1 MPALVAPLS
10 ATVQQWL
17 VAAGDIVRRG
27 QPVVRLEAMKMEH
40 EVSATADGCVEEL
53 FAAEGELVREGDALM
68 AWRMTPPAAI
78 VGAEPI
84 AEPVA
89 EPAAEAGSARNDK
102 TDESSTTRERADIR
116 AWRERHALVADEARP
131 DAIAKRHAQGQRTAR
146 ENVDAVCDP
155 GSFTEYGALA
165 IAAQAARRP
174 VDELRAQTPADGVV
188 TGVARLRGRPIAVMA
203 YDATVLAGTQGF
215 RSHQKTDRLIELAE
229 RRQLPFVL
237 FAEGGGGRPGDTDM
251 PVVAGLH
258 VATFARLAALA
269 GQVPTIGVAA
279 GRCFAG
285 NAALLAC
292 CDLVVATRDSN
303 IGLGGPA
310 MIEGGGLGR
319 FEPEQIGPAPGL
331 ARAGVV
337 DALVDDEPQAAALV
351 RALMAWMCR
360 LPAAAAVATV
370 EPDQAPL
377 DDAIPEAR
385 QRAYPVREILARLFD
400 EGSLIELGRGSG
412 DSVITAAAFLQG
424 QAVAVVAS
432 DCAVLGGAVD
442 GAASRK
448 LARFW
453 RLCERLGLPVV
464 SLIDSPGFM
473 VGPEAEST
481 GQLREAGEL
490 FRAAAALTVPLVAV
504 VMRRAFGLGAMALA
518 GGSLHRPIGCA
529 SWPSGEFG
537 AMGLEGAVRLGY
549 RKELAAVPE
558 GPERQALFER
568 LLAAQVARGQ
578 ALAIAETLEI
588 DAVIAPHQTRDWI
601 AALIGP
607 WAGDTPTGHM
617 PAHAATDRP
626 SPP

>member
-1 MPALVAPLS
+1 MPSLVAPLS

-17 VAAGDIVRRG
+17 VAPGDAVRRG

-40 EVSATADGCVEEL
+40 ELQAPADARITEL
-53 FAAEGELVREGDALM
+53 FAHEGELVREGDPLM
-68 AWRMTPPAAI
+68 GWTVIAASPAAQ
-78 VGAEPI
+78 
-84 AEPVA
+84 
-89 EPAAEAGSARNDK
+89 GSANANAGADAG
-102 TDESSTTRERADIR
+102 ELASTAGTTERADLR
-116 AWRERHALVADEARP
+116 AWRERHALIADAARP
-131 DAIAKRHAQGQRTAR
+131 DAVAKRHAQGLRTAR
-146 ENVDAVCDP
+146 ENIDAVCDP

-174 VDELRAQTPADGVV
+174 LDELRAQTPADGVV
-188 TGVARLRGRPIAVMA
+188 TGLARVHDRAVAVMA
-203 YDATVLAGTQGF
+203 YDATVLAGTQGM
-215 RSHQKTDRLIELAE
+215 RSHQKTDRLLELAE
-229 RRQLPFVL
+229 RRRLPFIL

-251 PVVAGLH
+251 PIVAGLH
-258 VATFARLAALA
+258 VATFARMAAL
-269 GQVPTIGVAA
+269 GGRVPTIGIAA

-285 NAALLAC
+285 NAALLGC
-292 CDLVVATRDSN
+292 CDLVIATRDSN

-319 FEPEQIGPAPGL
+319 FEPGQIGPAPAL
-331 ARAGVV
+331 ARAGVIDV
-337 DALVDDEPQAAALV
+337 LVDDEAQAAAQA
-351 RALMAWMCR
+351 RQLMAWMCR
-360 LPAAAAVATV
+360 V
-370 EPDQAPL
+370 PDERRLAGGHPGSGRDDGGDIDVDVDQDQSPL
-377 DDAIPEAR
+377 DDAIPGIR
-385 QRAYPVREILARLFD
+385 QRAYPVREILSRLFD
-400 EGSLIELGRGSG
+400 AGSLIELGRGAG
-412 DSVITAAAFLQG
+412 DSVITAAARLRG
-424 QAVAVVAS
+424 RAVAVVAS

-473 VGPEAEST
+473 VGPEAEAT

-490 FRAAAALTVPLVAV
+490 FRAAAALTVPFAAV

-588 DAVIAPHQTRDWI
+588 DAVIAPRQTRDWL
-601 AALIGP
+601 AALIDGE
-607 WAGDTPTGHM
+607 
-617 PAHAATDRP
+617 PADGR
-626 SPP
+626 S

>member
-1 MPALVAPLS
+1 
-10 ATVQQWL
+10 
-17 VAAGDIVRRG
+17 
-27 QPVVRLEAMKMEH
+27 
-40 EVSATADGCVEEL
+40 
-53 FAAEGELVREGDALM
+53 
-68 AWRMTPPAAI
+68 
-78 VGAEPI
+78 
-84 AEPVA
+84 
-89 EPAAEAGSARNDK
+89 
-102 TDESSTTRERADIR
+102 
-116 AWRERHALVADEARP
+116 
-131 DAIAKRHAQGQRTAR
+131 
-146 ENVDAVCDP
+146 
-155 GSFTEYGALA
+155 
-165 IAAQAARRP
+165 
-174 VDELRAQTPADGVV
+174 
-188 TGVARLRGRPIAVMA
+188 
-203 YDATVLAGTQGF
+203 
-215 RSHQKTDRLIELAE
+215 
-229 RRQLPFVL
+229 
-237 FAEGGGGRPGDTDM
+237 
-251 PVVAGLH
+251 
-258 VATFARLAALA
+258 
-269 GQVPTIGVAA
+269 
-279 GRCFAG
+279 
-285 NAALLAC
+285 
-292 CDLVVATRDSN
+292 
-303 IGLGGPA
+303 
-310 MIEGGGLGR
+310 
-319 FEPEQIGPAPGL
+319 
-331 ARAGVV
+331 
-337 DALVDDEPQAAALV
+337 
-351 RALMAWMCR
+351 MAWMCR
-360 LPAAAAVATV
+360 LPASAATV

-385 QRAYPVREILARLFD
+385 QRAYPVRDILARLFD

-412 DSVITAAAFLQG
+412 DSVITAAAFLRG

-568 LLAAQVARGQ
+568 LLTAQVARGQ
-578 ALAIAETLEI
+578 ALAIAETLEF
-588 DAVIAPHQTRDWI
+588 DAVIAPRETRDWI

-607 WAGDTPTGHM
+607 WASDMPAGRMPAGHMPAGHM
-617 PAHAATDRP
+617 PAHPGTERP
-626 SPP
+626 STS

>member
-1 MPALVAPLS
+1 MPSLVAPLS

-17 VAAGDIVRRG
+17 VAVGEVVRRG

-40 EVSATADGCVEEL
+40 ELPAPADGRIAEL
-53 FAAEGELVREGDALM
+53 FAVEGELVREGDALM
-68 AWRMTPPAAI
+68 AWQAASPASESAS
-78 VGAEPI
+78 ES
-84 AEPVA
+84 
-89 EPAAEAGSARNDK
+89 AAEAADGVAARHGAPNDR
-102 TDESSTTRERADIR
+102 TVESSTTGERADLR
-116 AWRERHALVADEARP
+116 AWRERHALLTDEVRP
-131 DAIAKRHAQGQRTAR
+131 DAVARRHALGQRTAR
-146 ENVDAVCDP
+146 ENVDALCDP

-165 IAAQAARRP
+165 IAAQTARRP
-174 VDELRAQTPADGVV
+174 VEELRAQTPADGVV
-188 TGVARLRGRPIAVMA
+188 TGIARLRGRPIAVMA

-269 GQVPTIGVAA
+269 GQVPTIAVAA

-292 CDLVVATRDSN
+292 CDLVVATRGSN

-319 FEPEQIGPAPGL
+319 FEPEQIGPAPEL

-337 DALVDDEPQAAALV
+337 DALVDDEEQATSLV

-360 LPAAAAVATV
+360 LPAATAFS

-377 DDAIPEAR
+377 DDAIPEIR

-400 EGSLIELGRGSG
+400 AGSLIELGRGSG
-412 DSVITAAAFLQG
+412 DSVITAAAFLEG
-424 QAVAVVAS
+424 QPVAVVAS

-481 GQLREAGEL
+481 GQLREAGDL

-529 SWPSGEFG
+529 AWPSGEFG

-549 RKELAAVPE
+549 RKELAAVPD

-588 DAVIAPHQTRDWI
+588 DAVIAPRQTRDWI
-601 AALIGP
+601 AGLIGAAP
-607 WAGDTPTGHM
+607 ATSRAGPPGTSAGKVVSD
-617 PAHAATDRP
+617 AT
-626 SPP
+626 

>member
-1 MPALVAPLS
+1 MPSLVAPLS

-17 VAAGDIVRRG
+17 VAPGDTVRRG

-40 EVSATADGCVEEL
+40 ELVAPADGRVTERFVED
-53 FAAEGELVREGDALM
+53 GELVQEGDALM
-68 AWRMTPPAAI
+68 TWS
-78 VGAEPI
+78 
-84 AEPVA
+84 PVA
-89 EPAAEAGSARNDK
+89 ATQSASTAPNASATASGADTRRAIDASAQAHANVDVEK
-102 TDESSTTRERADIR
+102 TSSTAERADLR
-116 AWRERHALVADEARP
+116 AWRARHALLDDAARP
-131 DAIAKRHAQGQRTAR
+131 EAIAKRHALGQRTAR
-146 ENVDAVCDP
+146 ENLAALCDA
-155 GSFTEYGALA
+155 GSLVEFGALA
-165 IAAQAARRP
+165 VAAQTARRP
-174 VDELRAQTPADGVV
+174 IDELRAQTPADGVV
-188 TGVARLRGRPIAVMA
+188 TGKARLHGRAIAVMA
-203 YDATVLAGTQGF
+203 YDATVLAGTQGY
-215 RSHQKTDRLIELAE
+215 RGHQKSDRLLELAE
-229 RRQLPFVL
+229 RERLPFVL

-258 VATFARLAALA
+258 VATFARMAAL
-269 GQVPTIGVAA
+269 GGLVPTIGIAA

-285 NAALLAC
+285 NAALLGC
-292 CDLVVATRDSN
+292 CDLVIATRGSN

-319 FEPEQIGPAPGL
+319 FEPEEIGPAPQL
-331 ARAGVV
+331 AQVGVV
-337 DALVDDEPQAAALV
+337 DLLVDDESHACERA

-360 LPAAAAVATV
+360 LPADGLA
-370 EPDQAPL
+370 EDQAPL
-377 DDAIPEAR
+377 DDAIPEIR
-385 QRAYPVREILARLFD
+385 QRAYPVRPILARLFD
-400 EGSLIELGRGSG
+400 ADSLIELGAGHG
-412 DSVITAAAFLQG
+412 GSVITAAARLNG
-424 QAVAVVAS
+424 RAVAVVAS

-473 VGPEAEST
+473 VGPQAESS

-518 GGSLHRPIGCA
+518 GGSLHRPLGCA

-588 DAVIAPHQTRDWI
+588 DAVIAPHQTRDW
-601 AALIGP
+601 L
-607 WAGDTPTGHM
+607 AGLLGD
-617 PAHAATDRP
+617 
-626 SPP
+626 

>member
-1 MPALVAPLS
+1 MPSFVAPSS

-17 VAAGDIVRRG
+17 VAVGDVVRRG

-40 EVSATADGCVEEL
+40 ELPAPADGRIEEL
-53 FAAEGELVREGDALM
+53 FADEGELVREGDALM
-68 AWRMTPPAAI
+68 SWSLAKSAE
-78 VGAEPI
+78 AEPR
-84 AEPVA
+84 AQRDRAV
-89 EPAAEAGSARNDK
+89 
-102 TDESSTTRERADIR
+102 ESSTTGERADIR
-116 AWRERHALVADEARP
+116 AWRERHALLADDARP
-131 DAIAKRHAQGQRTAR
+131 DAIARRHAQGQRTAR

-155 GSFTEYGALA
+155 GSFTELGALA
-165 IAAQAARRP
+165 VAAQAARRP
-174 VDELRAQTPADGVV
+174 VEELRAQTPADGVV
-188 TGVARLRGRPIAVMA
+188 TGVARLHARQIAVMA

-215 RSHQKTDRLIELAE
+215 RGHQKTDRLFELAE
-229 RRQLPFVL
+229 RRKLPFVL

-319 FEPEQIGPAPGL
+319 FEPEQIGPAPEL

-337 DALVDDEPQAAALV
+337 DVLVDDEQQAAAHV
-351 RALMAWMCR
+351 RALMGWMCR
-360 LPAAAAVATV
+360 MPAVTAPDQPDQ
-370 EPDQAPL
+370 PDQAPL
-377 DDAIPEAR
+377 DHAIPEVR
-385 QRAYPVREILARLFD
+385 QRAYPVREILDRLFD
-400 EGSLIELGRGSG
+400 TGSLIELGRGSG
-412 DSVITAAAFLQG
+412 DSVITAAAYLKG

-490 FRAAAALTVPLVAV
+490 FRAAASLTVPLTAV

-549 RKELAAVPE
+549 RKELAAVPD

-588 DAVIAPHQTRDWI
+588 DAVIAPRQTRDWI
-601 AALIGP
+601 AALIGDAVP
-607 WAGDTPTGHM
+607 TPCQQGPDAGRTPL
-617 PAHAATDRP
+617 
-626 SPP
+626 